1 MTESASP
8 GRRSRRGGR
17 PASRRANELAGQVA
31 ADLID
36 RPTRRR
42 AGVFRRAIRRETSRL
57 RDRRRGIAVALL
69 SLTFGV
75 GAPGMIARGDAAG
88 ADAPAY
94 WAGVRMWRYGV
105 ESD

>member
-17 PASRRANELAGQVA
+17 PASRRANRLAGQVA

-57 RDRRRGIAVALL
+57 RDRRRVIAVVLL
-69 SLTFGV
+69 SLTFGLV
-75 GAPGMIARGDAAG
+75 AARMIARGDAAR
-88 ADAPAY
+88 ADARAY
-94 WAGVRMWRYGV
+94 WAGARSW
-105 ESD
+105 